1 MLKDVEGVVE
11 ITVDV
16 EYQKQINLKCKNKI
30 YIFFKIFLK
39 YKNNQAQAKP
49 KE

>member
-16 EYQKQINLKCKNKI
+16 EYQKQINLKYEK
-30 YIFFKIFLK
+30 
-39 YKNNQAQAKP
+39 
-49 KE
+49 

>member
-16 EYQKQINLKCKNKI
+16 EYQKQINLKCKK
-30 YIFFKIFLK
+30 
-39 YKNNQAQAKP
+39 
-49 KE
+49 